1 MQNRHHPLAP
11 HQPFSKTALSLA
23 PHQPFQSR
31 TITIAFR
38 RGASL
43 LLPLHR
49 ILPFPQSSQKYNHP
63 LLRTIALASLVKGR
77 WIDGKAHTVALLLS
91 ACDMPTLFILHTFL
105 PSRRRDCS
113 AICTIN
119 EIFRTIPRPAP
130 ALPKPHYPSKT
141 ANTLASLV
149 KGRWIDDKTQTIA
162 LFLSACD
169 TPTLFI
175 LQTFLPSRRR
185 DCFTPT
191 NPSKTAL
198 SLENRQHP
206 CIFMNAQL
214 ALRPCL
220 VSH

>member
-49 ILPFPQSSQKYNHP
+49 ILPFTQSSQKYNHP

-91 ACDMPTLFILHTFL
+91 ACDMPTT
-105 PSRRRDCS
+105 
-113 AICTIN
+113 
-119 EIFRTIPRPAP
+119 
-130 ALPKPHYPSKT
+130 
-141 ANTLASLV
+141 
-149 KGRWIDDKTQTIA
+149 
-162 LFLSACD
+162 
-169 TPTLFI
+169 FI

-185 DCFTPT
+185 DCSAIFHPEQILPKPHYPSLRTTFLPPLSKGGGLTARHKLLLCCFLLAICPPFLYCKLFCRQDRGIASRCTEYCHSHNHLKSTT
-191 NPSKTAL
+191 NPCSAPH
-198 SLENRQHP
+198 SFIP
-206 CIFMNAQL
+206 CQ
-214 ALRPCL
+214 R
-220 VSH
+220 

>member
-49 ILPFPQSSQKYNHP
+49 ILPFTQSSQKYNHP

-91 ACDMPTLFILHTFL
+91 ACDMPTT
-105 PSRRRDCS
+105 
-113 AICTIN
+113 
-119 EIFRTIPRPAP
+119 
-130 ALPKPHYPSKT
+130 
-141 ANTLASLV
+141 
-149 KGRWIDDKTQTIA
+149 
-162 LFLSACD
+162 
-169 TPTLFI
+169 FI

-185 DCFTPT
+185 DCSAIFHPEQILPKPHYPSLRTTFLPPLSKVRCCRLKISGEYWRDCSAIFHPEPTLPKPHYPSLRTTFFHPLSKVRCCPT
-191 NPSKTAL
+191 NSTIG
-198 SLENRQHP
+198 SL
-206 CIFMNAQL
+206 
-214 ALRPCL
+214 
-220 VSH
+220 

>member
-105 PSRRRDCS
+105 PSRRRDCLPLH
-113 AICTIN
+113 
-119 EIFRTIPRPAP
+119 RTLPLTQPFLKHCHPSPHTNLSKTALSLAP
-130 ALPKPHYPSKT
+130 HQPLPKPHYPSPRTK
-141 ANTLASLV
+141 LASLV
-149 KGRWIDDKTQTIA
+149 KGEV
-162 LFLSACD
+162 LSPEKIRA
-169 TPTLFI
+169 TTGGIVPPSLARYITTLH
-175 LQTFLPSRRR
+175 
-185 DCFTPT
+185 
-191 NPSKTAL
+191 N
-198 SLENRQHP
+198 
-206 CIFMNAQL
+206 
-214 ALRPCL
+214 
-220 VSH
+220 